1 MATGNGTTSVND
13 KKSAQAAEL
22 PVETKGKGKG
32 KAPAED
38 NRDTSMAEDDDD
50 DEDEEGEDV
59 RNPPGPGALR
69 SQPHTR
75 KLYDSLS

>member
-13 KKSAQAAEL
+13 KNSAQAAEL

-38 NRDTSMAEDDDD
+38 NHDTSMAEDDDD
-50 DEDEEGEDV
+50 DDEEEGEDV
-59 RNPPGPGALR
+59 RNPPQHPAR
-69 SQPHTR
+69 NRVRHNSMI
-75 KLYDSLS
+75 S